1 MKSTKRSSLQR
12 RSAFQQDGHGRA
24 RGVQYQ
30 SEPNVTVRCVGGEE
44 EKEGGRMQKQKT
56 SAPHRDVGKSHQLQS
71 SLAVFHCSC
80 RTVPIWRLRCAGF
93 WPLSVLWAQRKLDG
107 LALVFDVLIWVLSPS
122 LVCSLKQEAVGGGQN

>member
-1 MKSTKRSSLQR
+1 MWGKAISFSPSLPAST
-12 RSAFQQDGHGRA
+12 
-24 RGVQYQ
+24 
-30 SEPNVTVRCVGGEE
+30 VTVSYVMAE
-44 EKEGGRMQKQKT
+44 
-56 SAPHRDVGKSHQLQS
+56 AN